1 MRRAVA
7 QSTGDGM
14 THKRGNI
21 AHSQPFNSWLDKR
34 FPSYPLLSGQTLVL
48 MTRTIVPHRAW
59 ARCTPLEHQG
69 FPELVPSSV
78 S

>member
-7 QSTGDGM
+7 QPAGDGM
-14 THKRGNI
+14 TPKRGSI
-21 AHSQPFNSWLDKR
+21 ARSQPCNSWLDKR

-59 ARCTPLEHQG
+59 AWCTPLEHQG